1 MPQDPTLTRDGTV
14 RVSIEAKTVHA
25 AFSRLWILPPGAAAW
40 EQEKKIAT
48 GGDFPSSTTY
58 EVTRGTFLGWR
69 LSVGSTVP
77 NTNYKITLTLTQ
89 DNAVVQDGVLVI
101 EGKTDSGGQD
111 IDLDSVQLR

>member
-1 MPQDPTLTRDGTV
+1 MIEIGGGTGVNLPLYGSTVTELVMCEPAPQMAR
-14 RVSIEAKTVHA
+14 
-25 AFSRLWILPPGAAAW
+25 RL
-40 EQEKKIAT
+40 EKKIAT
-48 GGDFPSSTTY
+48 GGDFPPSTTY

-89 DNAVVQDGVLVI
+89 DDAVVQDGVLVI